1 MSSPARNP
9 SLAIALLVAFAAVS
23 GGAQSPVADSEVLD
37 AMKRAS
43 RFMVETVSTEGGYV
57 WAYLPDRSRRWG
69 EMEARETMIWIQPP
83 GTATVGHLFLDAY
96 HATRD
101 EYYYEAAEKVA
112 AALIKAQHPSGGWN
126 YMADFAGEKS
136 LADWYATIGR
146 NGWRLEEFQ
155 HDWGNATFDDAG
167 TADSAKFLLRLFLE
181 KRNDRYKTALA
192 NAVRFV
198 IDSQY
203 PIGGWPQRF
212 PNGNSLRGAGK
223 TDYTAYL
230 TFNDDV
236 AAENIDFLVMCY
248 QTLGDKQLLDPIR
261 RGMMAFVKLQ
271 QSPPQAG
278 WALQYTPDLQPA
290 GARTYEPKALVTH
303 TTAANVSSLL
313 RFHRLTGDASFLA
326 TIPAALSW
334 LDSVALT
341 PDVAAIAGGGR
352 THPTF
357 VEIGSNRA
365 LYVHRT
371 GSNVV
376 NGRYFVDY
384 DPRNTIGHYSAFR
397 RIDTADLRRR
407 LEAARAMTAE
417 AAAKDSP
424 LLAIPGTISLPRFF
438 TVTPD
443 PPKLSA
449 REVIASLN
457 EQGYWLAPLGYNTH
471 PYKGPGSA
479 VVTPGS
485 FGQTH
490 VGDVFD
496 TSPFPDPK
504 LQGISIEAY
513 VRNMGVLMR
522 QLSNTPK

>member
-1 MSSPARNP
+1 
-9 SLAIALLVAFAAVS
+9 
-23 GGAQSPVADSEVLD
+23 
-37 AMKRAS
+37 
-43 RFMVETVSTEGGYV
+43 
-57 WAYLPDRSRRWG
+57 
-69 EMEARETMIWIQPP
+69 MEARETMIWIQPP
-83 GTATVGHLFLDAY
+83 GTATMGHLFLAAY

-101 EYYYEAAEKVA
+101 ESYNAAAEKVA
-112 AALIKAQHPSGGWN
+112 AALIRAQHASGGWN

-136 LADWYATIGR
+136 LAEWYATVGR
-146 NGWRLEEFQ
+146 NGWRLEEFP
-155 HDWGNATFDDAG
+155 HNWGNATFDDAG
-167 TADSAKFLLRLFLE
+167 TAESAKFLLRLYLE
-181 KRNDRYKTALA
+181 KRNDRYKPPLA
-192 NAVRFV
+192 AAIGFV

-212 PNGNSLRGAGK
+212 PVGNVLRGEGK

-236 AAENIDFLVMCY
+236 AAENIDFLVMCF
-248 QTLGDKQLLDPIR
+248 QTLGDQTLLDPIK
-261 RGMMAFVKLQ
+261 RGMNAFVKLQ
-271 QSPPQAG
+271 QPLPQAG
-278 WALQYTPDLQPA
+278 WALQYTPDMQPA

-313 RFHRLTGDASFLA
+313 KFHRLTGDASFLA
-326 TIPAALSW
+326 RIPEALSW

-341 PDVAAIAGGGR
+341 PEVAAIAGGGR

-357 VEIGSNRA
+357 VELGSNRA

-384 DPRNTIGHYSAFR
+384 DPTNTIGHYSAFR

-417 AAAKDSP
+417 AASKDSP
-424 LLAIPGTISLPRFF
+424 LLAPVGAIPLPRFF
-438 TVTPD
+438 TVSSD
-443 PPKLSA
+443 VPKIST

-471 PYKGPGSA
+471 PYKGPGPK
-479 VVTPGS
+479 VVASGS

-490 VGDVFD
+490 VGDEFD

-513 VRNMGVLMR
+513 VRNMGVLIR
-522 QLSNTPK
+522 QLLDTPK